1 MSKETPQGYA
11 AHEILKQAHAAGRVV
26 IFSDSRV
33 LARPGSPLY
42 NAIEVFV
49 PPLVLMASSLTL
61 LFAFGII
68 EWIVALLVVLAYQ
81 FYGAPHVVNWRVH
94 QRAVVAALK
103 NPHNFQVLWDMGGI
117 AIGLKDWPERSCAGP
132 GGDWRAFCGEYL
144 TVPDAPDADFG
155 VDEP

>member
-1 MSKETPQGYA
+1 MGKETPHSYA
-11 AHEILKQAHAAGRVV
+11 AHDALQKAYADGRIV

-42 NAIEVFV
+42 SAIEVFV

-68 EWIVALLVVLAYQ
+68 EWILALTAVLAYQ

-94 QRAVVAALK
+94 RRAVEAALK
-103 NPHNFQVLWDMGGI
+103 NPQNFQVLWNMGGI

-132 GGDWRAFCGEYL
+132 NGDWRAFCGDYL
-144 TVPDAPDADFG
+144 IAPEE
-155 VDEP
+155 VET